1 MIFLSSEALILAS
14 LIILME
20 TQFKEN
26 LTKKSMTFK
35 IEKYQEKKK
44 KIKKQAMIQ
53 YNMIPNYL
61 LLENQTSM
69 KGMKK

>member
-44 KIKKQAMIQ
+44 KSKNKQ
-53 YNMIPNYL
+53 
-61 LLENQTSM
+61 
-69 KGMKK
+69 